1 MNIMLYSIPE
11 RRILR
16 ADWPQRDAPVS
27 PGSIV
32 KPFTALAYAQANH
45 YFYPDH
51 FCRGAADRC
60 WWGRGHQKI
69 GIRDAVAHS
78 CNHYFRELARALP
91 PNATPALLAQ
101 FGVEVP
107 EGSPDTQIGLGS
119 DWKVRPEALAGAFA
133 ELLSRPADPG
143 IFPLIDGMRR
153 AARYGTARALGPG
166 YLAKTGTGPNAKLDG
181 DGYAIIAYPEA
192 APRELVLLQAPGV
205 TGAKAVEMFTR

>member
-1 MNIMLYSIPE
+1 MNVMLYSILE

-16 ADWPQRDAPVS
+16 AEWPRQDEPVS

-32 KPFTALAYAQANH
+32 KPFTALAYAQARH

-60 WWGRGHQKI
+60 WWGRGHGKI

-78 CNHYFRELARALP
+78 CNHYFRQLAQALP
-91 PNATPALLAQ
+91 PHATPTLLAQ
-101 FGVEVP
+101 FGIDVP
-107 EGSPDTQIGLGS
+107 EAPPDSQIGLGAE
-119 DWKVRPEALAGAFA
+119 WKVKPEALAAAYA
-133 ELLSRPADPG
+133 EFFSRPADPG

-181 DGYAIIAYPEA
+181 DGYAVIAYPEA

>member
-1 MNIMLYSIPE
+1 MNQLLYSIAA

-16 ADWPQRDAPVS
+16 AEWPEMAAPVS

-32 KPFTALAYAQANH
+32 KPFTALAYAEAHQ

-60 WWGRGHQKI
+60 WWGRGHGKT

-78 CNHYFRELARALP
+78 CNHYFRQLARALP
-91 PNATPALLAQ
+91 PHVAPGLLAR
-101 FGVEVP
+101 FGITVP
-107 EGSPDTQIGLGS
+107 EADPDTQIGLGVG
-119 DWKVRPEALAGAFA
+119 WRIPPEALAGAYA

-181 DGYAIIAYPEA
+181 DGYAVIAYPEA

-205 TGAKAVEMFTR
+205 TGARAVSLFTR

>member
-1 MNIMLYSIPE
+1 MNVMLYSILE

-16 ADWPQRDAPVS
+16 AEWPRQDEPVS

-32 KPFTALAYAQANH
+32 KPFTALAYAQAHH

-60 WWGRGHQKI
+60 WWGRGHGKI

-78 CNHYFRELARALP
+78 CNHYFRQLAQALP
-91 PNATPALLAQ
+91 PHATPTLLAQ
-101 FGVEVP
+101 FGIDVP
-107 EGSPDTQIGLGS
+107 EAPPDSQIGLGAA
-119 DWKVRPEALAGAFA
+119 WKVKPEALAAAYA
-133 ELLSRPADPG
+133 EFFSRPADPG

-181 DGYAIIAYPEA
+181 DGYAVIAYPEA